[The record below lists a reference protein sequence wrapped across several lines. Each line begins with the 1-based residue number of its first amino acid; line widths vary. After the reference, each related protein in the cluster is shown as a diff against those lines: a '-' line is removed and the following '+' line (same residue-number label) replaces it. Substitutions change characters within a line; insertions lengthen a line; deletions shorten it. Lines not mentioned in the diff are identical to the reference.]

1 MTGQFSLFRTRR
13 FAPLFLTQFLGA
25 FNDNL
30 FKNALVIL
38 IAFRLGTQSAIP
50 GPLLVTM
57 AAGIFILPFFLFSAW
72 AGQLADRH
80 DKARLIRIIKFA
92 EIVIMLAGA
101 AALFAED
108 LWGLMAILFL
118 MGSQSAFFGPL
129 KYSILP
135 DHLRADELVGG
146 NALIEAATFLAILF
160 GTILGSI
167 LVLRA
172 GGIAMVA
179 LLVVGLAALGY
190 GASRFVPA
198 APAAAPDLEF
208 SLNPFVAMAGIMRVA
223 IRPPELFAA
232 ILGISWF
239 WLVGATF
246 LAQFPNLVKLM
257 GGDETVVALFLVLF
271 AVGIAIGSLL
281 CNLLLKGTVSTRLLP
296 WAALVLAAASL
307 HLAWGADAVI
317 AGAITDPAGIATFLA
332 RPGAWPILADLVV
345 IAAAGGVFVV
355 PLYAFIQ
362 MKAEIAARARVI
374 AALNV
379 MNSAFMVASAVLSLA
394 LLSVGL
400 GVPLLLAVT
409 GGLTLPLGVGLARY
423 LAQRSRRIA
432 SEIKPLASS
441 PSHSAGPR

>member
-1 MTGQFSLFRTRR
+1 
-13 FAPLFLTQFLGA
+13 
-25 FNDNL
+25 
-30 FKNALVIL
+30 
-38 IAFRLGTQSAIP
+38 
-50 GPLLVTM
+50 
-57 AAGIFILPFFLFSAW
+57 GIFILPFFLFSAW

-208 SLNPFVAMAGIMRVA
+208 SLYPFVAMAGIMRVA

-271 AVGIAIGSLL
+271 
-281 CNLLLKGTVSTRLLP
+281 
-296 WAALVLAAASL
+296 
-307 HLAWGADAVI
+307 
-317 AGAITDPAGIATFLA
+317 
-332 RPGAWPILADLVV
+332 
-345 IAAAGGVFVV
+345 
-355 PLYAFIQ
+355 
-362 MKAEIAARARVI
+362 
-374 AALNV
+374 
-379 MNSAFMVASAVLSLA
+379 
-394 LLSVGL
+394 
-400 GVPLLLAVT
+400 
-409 GGLTLPLGVGLARY
+409 
-423 LAQRSRRIA
+423 
-432 SEIKPLASS
+432 
-441 PSHSAGPR
+441 